1 MRGLVLGL
9 VRPVRLVR
17 FFRGGGSSLL
27 LRHLLAH
34 LVLEAAGLAAAEGAL
49 IEEGKGEV
57 VAVGSLGVAAEGADT
72 FHGAGF
78 GAHVPIGR
86 ASAHTAAERAVLAGD
101 GERGQEV
108 VVDVL
113 VLIGIAQEAEEEF
126 GRGVVVEREAATVG
140 KLIVGGVEAYEA
152 HEALEAF
159 GGAAAVGVGSAG
171 LCANLIEH
179 GFGVEVVALLHHAEE
194 DLIDGVCASDE
205 GGDGGSDASAEG
217 VTFYHDAALGEEF
230 GKMLGEG
237 VFAVEEERREYGVIV
252 VPAPAPAVLLGV
264 FHREVEEDVSA
275 QGVDALFAH
284 GMDEGQQVVAAEER
298 VETGA
303 HVEIAS
309 EHAARDGAV
318 HEQRGGI
325 VVVHAELGECGD
337 GSEEFL
343 TRAGAHGLLFVVAK
357 EGRIGREVIDI
368 DAHLRALQEFVGEE
382 AQQAF
387 LQGARQQGFRCRV
400 HLKRVDSQRVPLLRH
415 GQQWEEEY
423 EG

>member
-1 MRGLVLGL
+1 M
-9 VRPVRLVR
+9 
-17 FFRGGGSSLL
+17 
-27 LRHLLAH
+27 
-34 LVLEAAGLAAAEGAL
+34 
-49 IEEGKGEV
+49 
-57 VAVGSLGVAAEGADT
+57 AVGSLGVAAEGADA

-78 GAHVPIGR
+78 GAHVPIGC

-126 GRGVVVEREAATVG
+126 GRGVVVERKAATVG

-152 HEALEAF
+152 HEALEAV
-159 GGAAAVGVGSAG
+159 GGAAAVGIGAAG

-179 GFGVEVVALLHHAEE
+179 GFGVEVIALLHHAEE
-194 DLIDGVCASDE
+194 DLVDGVFAGDE
-205 GGDGGSDASAEG
+205 GGDGGSDAPAEG
-217 VTFYHDAALGEEF
+217 AAFHHDATLGEEF
-230 GKMLGEG
+230 GKMLCKG
-237 VFAVEEERREYGVIV
+237 VLAVEEERREHGVIV

-264 FHREVEEDVSA
+264 FHREVEDDVAA

-284 GMDEGQQVVAAEER
+284 GLDEGQQVVAAEER

-303 HVEIAS
+303 HVEIAG

-343 TRAGAHGLLFVVAK
+343 ARAGAHGLLFVVAK

-382 AQQAF
+382 ALQAF